1 MSWFLSSSLLV
12 FEQVY
17 HVLCVGVGSFVSF
30 VHVNFF
36 SFMSCSC
43 CLDFFCY
50 AHLCLCLLVDLF
62 FFVRLYFFGCGSHV
76 YLSFALRVLITYMVV

>member
-17 HVLCVGVGSFVSF
+17 HVLCVGVRSFVSF

-43 CLDFFCY
+43 CLDFFL
-50 AHLCLCLLVDLF
+50 LCPFMPFPFSRSIFLLGFTFLDVAVMCICPLP
-62 FFVRLYFFGCGSHV
+62 
-76 YLSFALRVLITYMVV
+76 

>member
-17 HVLCVGVGSFVSF
+17 HVLCVGVRSFVSF

-50 AHLCLCLLVDLF
+50 AHLFLCLLVDL
-62 FFVRLYFFGCGSHV
+62 FFVRLYFFGCGSYV

>member
-17 HVLCVGVGSFVSF
+17 HVLCVGVRSFVSF

-62 FFVRLYFFGCGSHV
+62 FLLGFTFLAVAVMCICPLP
-76 YLSFALRVLITYMVV
+76 

>member
-43 CLDFFCY
+43 CLDFFL
-50 AHLCLCLLVDLF
+50 LCPFMSLPF
-62 FFVRLYFFGCGSHV
+62 SRSIFFVRLYFFCCRSHV